1 MWAAVLVAG
10 LASLL
15 LRVVPLLALGRLE
28 LSERASAALQHAA
41 TGAMAVMLVTTAA
54 HVAGV
59 EPTSPGPPTA
69 GGSVPAAGRVLGVVL
84 AVGLGLVLSRRGRSM
99 PVVVLAGLVTYA
111 GVTGAALVVVTR
123 LG

>member
-15 LRVVPLLALGRLE
+15 LRVLPLLALGRLE
-28 LSERASAALQHAA
+28 LSERVSAALQHAA

-59 EPTSPGPPTA
+59 GSTPAGAPTA
-69 GGSVPAAGRVLGVVL
+69 GATVPTAGRALGVVL

-99 PVVVLAGLVTYA
+99 PVVVLAGLAAYA
-111 GVTGAALVVVTR
+111 GVTGATLVVAAWLR
-123 LG
+123 

>member
-15 LRVVPLLALGRLE
+15 LRVLPLLALGRLE

-54 HVAGV
+54 HVVGIGPTPAGA
-59 EPTSPGPPTA
+59 PTPGGTVPTA
-69 GGSVPAAGRVLGVVL
+69 GRALGVVL

-99 PVVVLAGLVTYA
+99 PVVVLAGLAAYA
-111 GVTGAALVVVTR
+111 GVTGATLVVAAWLR
-123 LG
+123 

>member
-15 LRVVPLLALGRLE
+15 LRVLPLLALGRLE

-41 TGAMAVMLVTTAA
+41 TGALAVMLVTTAA
-54 HVAGV
+54 HVADAASTPAGA
-59 EPTSPGPPTA
+59 PT
-69 GGSVPAAGRVLGVVL
+69 GGTSVPTAGRVLGVAL

-99 PVVVLAGLVTYA
+99 PVVVLAGLVAYA
-111 GVTGAALVVVTR
+111 GVTGASLLVAAWAR
-123 LG
+123 